1 VPFFKQKILRI
12 HDCGEKI
19 LRKRKFRTIWNKNN
33 YGTKIRKPIQNAF
46 QNYEIGTGYLDI

>member
-46 QNYEIGTGYLDI
+46 QNYEIGTEYLDI